1 MDFVATQAHQMQGER
16 MEGRPVKD
24 DILQMQ
30 RDAFPARTGISDN
43 DAESRENA
51 GAKIREPAAVPSFEA
66 DDLPEGLMNVPQ
78 AADHLR
84 ISKTSARKLVE
95 RQAIPAVRT
104 WRLRRVRDDEPG
116 ETLRAMGNDI

>member
-1 MDFVATQAHQMQGER
+1 M
-16 MEGRPVKD
+16 
-24 DILQMQ
+24 
-30 RDAFPARTGISDN
+30 GISD
-43 DAESRENA
+43 SGSKGCENA

-95 RQAIPAVRT
+95 RQAIPVVRT

-116 ETLRAMGNDI
+116 ETLRAMDNNT

>member
-1 MDFVATQAHQMQGER
+1 MPGT
-16 MEGRPVKD
+16 
-24 DILQMQ
+24 
-30 RDAFPARTGISDN
+30 
-43 DAESRENA
+43 
-51 GAKIREPAAVPSFEA
+51 KIREPAAVPSFEA

-104 WRLRRVRDDEPG
+104 
-116 ETLRAMGNDI
+116 